1 MLAPAGAVVG
11 AVAGKLID
19 RWRHRPKDKSIVEV
33 HEATAADRLVNTA
46 MRLLDQVQ
54 DELGALRAQLEQCR
68 EERRSQEDVIVGLR
82 CLIERLT
89 GERDSLRDLL
99 DKETRPR

>member
-33 HEATAADRLVNTA
+33 HEATAADRLVSTA

-54 DELGALRAQLEQCR
+54 AELEALRTQLAQCR

-82 CLIERLT
+82 CLVERLT
-89 GERDSLRDLL
+89 NERDSLKELL
-99 DKETRPR
+99 DTATRPR